1 MAARHRSRGFGRW
14 YARLAHSALSHP
26 ARATLQAH
34 SSHVR
39 HRPVC
44 STSFGRP
51 STMVSSPASHL
62 PARRPLSRLWWWL
75 APVQLA
81 AEASQIARRTVE
93 RPRADRLLSGPK
105 PPSHRPP
112 VGRRVATEAA
122 AKPARGSG
130 GTLRPW
136 SEAARTM
143 AGRGGGVWRLAARSR
158 VAPCSPPRRPPSWPR
173 AQQVAGGRGGR
184 ESGRRGGESALGTL
198 SGDGNPGGH
207 MREVWGGVGRV
218 GGAVYLGPKRGV
230 YSVHSACIQRCEPL
244 RILGL
249 LVS

>member
-1 MAARHRSRGFGRW
+1 MMAARHRSRGVDRW
-14 YARLAHSALSHP
+14 YARRVSSALSYP

-34 SSHVR
+34 SSPVR

-81 AEASQIARRTVE
+81 AEASQIARRAVE

-143 AGRGGGVWRLAARSR
+143 AGRGGGVWRLAARWR
-158 VAPCSPPRRPPSWPR
+158 VSPCSPPRRPPSWPR
-173 AQQVAGGRGGR
+173 ARAGSRWPRRPGERPPRRRERPRHVVWGWEPRGACAGGL
-184 ESGRRGGESALGTL
+184 GRRGT
-198 SGDGNPGGH
+198 
-207 MREVWGGVGRV
+207 RRR
-218 GGAVYLGPKRGV
+218 AVYSPPKTR
-230 YSVHSACIQRCEPL
+230 
-244 RILGL
+244 
-249 LVS
+249 